1 MFVGSLLSG
10 VALDFFST
18 TVNGKLEHN
27 WQGFWLGS
35 GAGALLILALVAIF
49 FQTRAKIENKKT
61 A

>member
-1 MFVGSLLSG
+1 